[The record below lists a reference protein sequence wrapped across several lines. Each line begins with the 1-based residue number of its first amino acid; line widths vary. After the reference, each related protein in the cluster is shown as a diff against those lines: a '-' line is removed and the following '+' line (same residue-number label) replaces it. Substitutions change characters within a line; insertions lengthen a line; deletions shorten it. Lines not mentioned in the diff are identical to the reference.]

1 MSVEVYAEEAWKPS
15 LYVTVLKVDQWHTI
29 EFTQVV
35 SLDSCDLFLFI
46 LVTRMTYLNYCKI
59 VEENFD
65 YVSQDILERT

>member
-1 MSVEVYAEEAWKPS
+1 MEVYAEEAWKPY
-15 LYVTVLKVDQWHTI
+15 LHVTVLKVDQWHTI
-29 EFTQVV
+29 AVTQVV

-59 VEENFD
+59 IEENFD